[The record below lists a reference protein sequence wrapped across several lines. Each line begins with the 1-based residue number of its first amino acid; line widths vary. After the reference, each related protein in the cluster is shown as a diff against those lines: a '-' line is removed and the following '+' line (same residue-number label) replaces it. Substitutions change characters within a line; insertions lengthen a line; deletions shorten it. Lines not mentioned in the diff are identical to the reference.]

1 MVAAFQERSTLQE
14 VMSDLAMAV
23 FGSKKKEGEAPSS
36 VNELAKIIQAAGEA
50 VR

>member
-1 MVAAFQERSTLQE
+1 MVSAFQERSTLQE

-23 FGSKKKEGEAPSS
+23 FGSKTKEEEAPSS
-36 VNELAKIIQAAGEA
+36 GAELAKIIQEAGGS